1 MKKRETLIE
10 VESLEKMKLEISS
23 KELDLRKDE
32 LNLRKDENFFRQ
44 KLELCGFLRD
54 TLCNNQVDVNYR
66 IFAEIQTNYL
76 RKKLTETLESID
88 FYPNTYE
95 RKILTEKK

>member
-54 TLCNNQVDVNYR
+54 ILQLDVNYK
-66 IFAEIQTNYL
+66 IFAEIQTTYL